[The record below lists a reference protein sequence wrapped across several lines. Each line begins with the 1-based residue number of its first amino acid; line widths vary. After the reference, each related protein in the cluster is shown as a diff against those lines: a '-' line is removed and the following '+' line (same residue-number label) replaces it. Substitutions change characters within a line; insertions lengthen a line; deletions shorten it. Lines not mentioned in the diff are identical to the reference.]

1 MKYSLSKTR
10 LYSIYS
16 GMKQRCYNPNN
27 QHYSIYGGKGI
38 KICDEWLNK
47 NGLQNFIEWSLNN
60 GYEEHLTID
69 RINSSADYSPQNCRW
84 ITSSL
89 NSARVHSSC
98 FDIPSIAPATEGF
111 RFKNNQQI
119 VIEIKKLMLEKQIS
133 QRVIAEKL
141 NIKPQGLTKLLAK
154 KNFGFEDAQKVLSA
168 MGCDLV
174 LDFQDKPPEHDS
186 ND

>member
-1 MKYSLSKTR
+1 MKHSLSKTR

-111 RFKNNQQI
+111 RFKSNEQI
-119 VIEIKKLMLEKQIS
+119 VIEIKKLMLENQ
-133 QRVIAEKL
+133 
-141 NIKPQGLTKLLAK
+141 NGLTKLLAK
-154 KNFGFEDAQKVLSA
+154 KNFGFEDAEKVLSA
-168 MGCDLV
+168 MGYKLI
-174 LDFQDKPPEHDS
+174 LDFSPKDNACNSEE
-186 ND
+186 